1 MDYLSKKHQF
11 IFLNNRLSLVRVHV
25 TQISLNPYNIW
36 VEGKS
41 KKYRDS
47 IYLLNKTLHNFNP
60 EEVPPIV
67 IVANNKI
74 RSNGTSSYNH
84 DDDVIYFK

>member
-47 IYLLNKTLHNFNP
+47 IYLLKKTIITIWLMKSLQKQLLKM
-60 EEVPPIV
+60 I
-67 IVANNKI
+67 I
-74 RSNGTSSYNH
+74 
-84 DDDVIYFK
+84 